1 MKRLTAILII
11 AVLVAEN
18 AAAETLAL
26 YNFDGR
32 CGDKGYQKIKVSKS
46 PPFCGEDYIPDK
58 SRGEC
63 GPPLENIGG
72 GGKSPE
78 NHRSAFLR
86 TSDGRD
92 VLEMKAKHLRH
103 CDNFRS
109 KKRCLPPSGSFTWE
123 AVIKVA
129 NLVGPT
135 TSGGTKT
142 TQLIDNTRYREGGDK
157 SRCHLRLVNLNK
169 EAGTFAVSFLMQ
181 ENANGKL
188 VEIKSGPVS
197 LKDFHHLAAV
207 FDEKA
212 GTMTLYIDGKLID
225 SKAIKPVVLRSKYF
239 SIGSLYC
246 QDAPDLIKRVGH
258 GVFTGQIDAVAL
270 SDQALKPKAFVL
282 KNK

>member
-1 MKRLTAILII
+1 
-11 AVLVAEN
+11 
-18 AAAETLAL
+18 
-26 YNFDGR
+26 
-32 CGDKGYQKIKVSKS
+32 
-46 PPFCGEDYIPDK
+46 
-58 SRGEC
+58 
-63 GPPLENIGG
+63 
-72 GGKSPE
+72 
-78 NHRSAFLR
+78 
-86 TSDGRD
+86 
-92 VLEMKAKHLRH
+92 
-103 CDNFRS
+103 
-109 KKRCLPPSGSFTWE
+109 
-123 AVIKVA
+123 
-129 NLVGPT
+129 
-135 TSGGTKT
+135 
-142 TQLIDNTRYREGGDK
+142 
-157 SRCHLRLVNLNK
+157 
-169 EAGTFAVSFLMQ
+169 MQ